1 MIAKRFVLVFL
12 IWIGLVAIFLAV
24 AAYTLEVPKY
34 HRLASGGVQTKG
46 LVVVKEP
53 DNHSFIRYSYQVDQ
67 QQYTGLGNAGGIN
80 RPFEELNPGDSL
92 NVYYDPTN
100 PGSSLLGDAKGQY
113 ASIVRGVAFMTLI
126 GPIFCLVGLFVKG
139 WLPGFRSRK

>member
-24 AAYTLEVPKY
+24 AAYALEVPKY

-46 LVVVKEP
+46 LVVAKEP

-67 QQYTGLGNAGGIN
+67 QRYTGLGTAGGIN
-80 RPFEELNPGDSL
+80 PSFEDLNPGDT
-92 NVYYDPTN
+92 VTIYYDPRN
-100 PGSSLLGDAKGQY
+100 PGSSLLGNPKGQY
-113 ASIVRGVAFMTLI
+113 ESIVRGIAFVTLF
-126 GPIFCLVGLFVKG
+126 GPIFCLLGLFVKG
-139 WLPGFRSRK
+139 WLPGFAKRK